1 MNVYKLRN
9 QEHQGL
15 AKSTRPAAHTGI
27 INRLCMLKHI
37 HEFDDCKDYRTV
49 HIPHKRRE
57 PLRDFP
63 NTYLEVTSVRDFKN
77 FKWIDLGNLA
87 QMKRQQVTKLNE
99 M

>member
-1 MNVYKLRN
+1 MNLMT
-9 QEHQGL
+9 
-15 AKSTRPAAHTGI
+15 AKTI
-27 INRLCMLKHI
+27 ELCTYLIK
-37 HEFDDCKDYRTV
+37 K
-49 HIPHKRRE
+49 RE